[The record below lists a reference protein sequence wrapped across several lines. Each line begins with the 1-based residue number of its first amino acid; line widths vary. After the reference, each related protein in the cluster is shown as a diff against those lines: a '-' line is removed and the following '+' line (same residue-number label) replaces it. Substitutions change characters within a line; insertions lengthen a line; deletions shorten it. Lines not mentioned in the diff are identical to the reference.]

1 MSILNPEEEEVMAN
15 NDILNPEEAVTDN
28 NLVVGQDYHIQMVGR
43 YANNIHHRNKNTA
56 IGRGFI
62 RTLNFSEVLQVQGRR
77 VMFSGLHGDCFNDRD
92 IFVEFEK
99 VVPPSGILESE
110 CGICEYLFFP
120 AVVPGCGGYKFYR
133 IDQEEKKL
141 APQNPQAVHVMAGKK
156 THMTSFTGG
165 KKRRRKRKT
174 RRKTRRKSRK
184 MRKKHTKKNRRKK
197 KTKRRR

>member
-1 MSILNPEEEEVMAN
+1 MSILNPEEEVMAN
-15 NDILNPEEAVTDN
+15 NDILNPEEEVTAN

-43 YANNIHHRNKNTA
+43 YAKNRHHRYKNTA
-56 IGRGFI
+56 IGRGFR
-62 RTLNFSEVLQVQGRR
+62 RTLNFSEVLKDQGRR

-110 CGICEYLFFP
+110 CGICKYRFFP

-133 IDQEEKKL
+133 INQEEKKL
-141 APQNPQAVHVMAGKK
+141 APQNPQAVPVMAGEK